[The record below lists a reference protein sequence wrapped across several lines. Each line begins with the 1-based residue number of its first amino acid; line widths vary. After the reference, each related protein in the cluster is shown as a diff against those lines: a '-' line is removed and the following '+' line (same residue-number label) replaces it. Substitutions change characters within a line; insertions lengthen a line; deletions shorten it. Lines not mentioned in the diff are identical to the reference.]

1 MQTERVAGPV
11 PGFAAS
17 RPVSFSVS
25 AIGLTAGWC
34 WTSVVAFAAGGALS
48 GPELE
53 PLLAALKQRLQTHE
67 QGGVAGFR
75 AKIKA
80 MEAARQAQIRASPTS
95 QTRAAREAKELLLYL
110 KKSVG
115 KKQSVKAWVVE
126 SPVRFIVRHLRAALY
141 YVTFH
146 IVKRWYK

>member
-1 MQTERVAGPV
+1 MEQRDK
-11 PGFAAS
+11 F
-17 RPVSFSVS
+17 
-25 AIGLTAGWC
+25 C
-34 WTSVVAFAAGGALS
+34 S
-48 GPELE
+48 GC
-53 PLLAALKQRLQTHE
+53 A
-67 QGGVAGFR
+67 V

-95 QTRAAREAKELLLYL
+95 QTRAAREAKEYLLHL

-126 SPVRFIVRHLRAALY
+126 SPVRFIVRYLRAALY

-146 IVKRWYK
+146 VVKR